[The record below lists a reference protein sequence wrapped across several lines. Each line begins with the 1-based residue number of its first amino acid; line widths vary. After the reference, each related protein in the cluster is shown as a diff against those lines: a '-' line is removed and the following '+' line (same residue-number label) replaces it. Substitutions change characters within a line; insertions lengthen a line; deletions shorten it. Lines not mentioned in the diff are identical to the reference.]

1 MRFRSAFS
9 LATAGAAA
17 VLVATVAGCG
27 GSAGSN
33 AHASATTAE
42 NQVVPV
48 VRALY
53 QRIYDSHVGWSTA
66 LSGQYEQC
74 LTNSNHSELDFHG
87 IVYDLYPRSSSVTS
101 AAYLQDVVNAAKA
114 DGWTFKKNI
123 QGSRDGNIFPYQ
135 MEKGPLDGHISVSS
149 TPGRTGSYR
158 FSALIEVESTC
169 FDAGSDASSLSR
181 HSSQFTLPHPSPLP
195 SP

>member
-1 MRFRSAFS
+1 M
-9 LATAGAAA
+9 GAAA
-17 VLVATVAGCG
+17 ALVVLMAGCG

-33 AHASATTAE
+33 AHDAASTAE
-42 NQVVPV
+42 NQVVQA

-53 QRIYDSHVGWSTA
+53 QRIYNSHVGWSTA

-74 LTNSNHSELDFHG
+74 LTNSNHNELDFHG
-87 IVYDLYPRSSSVTS
+87 IVYYLYPLNSSVTS
-101 AAYLQDVVNAAKA
+101 AAYLHDVVNAAKA

-123 QGSRDGNIFPYQ
+123 QGSRDGNIFPFQ
-135 MEKGPLDGHISVSS
+135 MEKGQLDGHVSVSS
-149 TPGRTGSYR
+149 TPGRTGSYK

-169 FDAGSDASSLSR
+169 FDAGSDAASLSR
-181 HSSQFTLPHPSPLP
+181 HSSQVTTLPHPSPLP